1 MLIYRGGIMI
11 FQEKITQLKNLFH
24 KRENLSNKI
33 YFSISSEGYGHSSR
47 AIAIASQLD
56 KKNYIIGTYDYA
68 LERLKEKGIP
78 CHTISQELKFVG
90 HDGAF
95 DVAKTIIQNQS
106 WLVKFNKMI
115 DEEVDVIQKS
125 GCSCVVADGRMIPV
139 MAAEKLKLP
148 CITITNQSAF
158 YTFFL
163 QDNWLIKLL
172 GVSFDS
178 WMKMYLS
185 STEEILIPDFEP
197 PYTICLPNL
206 THNRKIMKRTRF
218 VGPLVN
224 FNYDEVPLLERKTD
238 RPYIVVSLGGHAYR
252 KPIFDCIIEVARKLP
267 DIDFEIFTFFTAED
281 VPPNVSIQGM
291 LPDISSYIKTADIII
306 SQAGH
311 STAMEIL
318 SMGKPSIII
327 PDLNQIEQEN
337 NAKRMAELQVAEV
350 ITQKYLSSHR
360 MYDCIQKVMKDE
372 KYKKNAQFFATMS
385 KKMDARKKV
394 AEILSDY
401 STRLHRY

>member
-1 MLIYRGGIMI
+1 MI
-11 FQEKITQLKNLFH
+11 FKDKIAQLKKLFQ
-24 KRENLSNKI
+24 KREHLTNKI

-47 AIAIASQLD
+47 AMAIAEKLD
-56 KKNYIIGTYDYA
+56 KKNFLIGTYDYA
-68 LERLKEKGIP
+68 LERLKKKGIP
-78 CHTISQELKFVG
+78 CHKVSQELKFVG

-106 WLVKFNKMI
+106 WVMKFNKMI
-115 DEEVDVIQKS
+115 DEEVDIIKKS
-125 GCSCVVADGRMIPV
+125 GASCVVADGRMVPV

-158 YTFFL
+158 YPFFQ
-163 QDNWLIKLL
+163 QDNWLVKLL

-178 WMKMYLS
+178 WMRMYLS

-206 THNRKIMKRTRF
+206 SHNRKIMKRTRF

-224 FNYDEVPLLERKTD
+224 FDYDSVPTIERESNN
-238 RPYIVVSLGGHAYR
+238 PYIVVSLGGHAYR
-252 KPIFDCIIEVARKLP
+252 RPLFDCILEVAKQLP
-267 DIDFEIFTFFTAED
+267 DIDFDIFTFFEADE
-281 VPPNVSIQGM
+281 VPPNVKLIGM
-291 LPDISSYIKTADIII
+291 IPDISPYLKTADIVIA
-306 SQAGH
+306 QAGH

-318 SMGKPSIII
+318 SLGKPSIIV

-337 NAKRMAELQVAEV
+337 NAKRMAELQVSEV
-350 ITQKYLSSHR
+350 ISHKVLNVHK

-372 KYKKNAQFFATMS
+372 KYKKNAQLFATMS
-385 KKMDARKKV
+385 KEMNAKKRV
-394 AEILSDY
+394 AEILTDY
-401 STRLHRY
+401 SMRLHRY

>member
-1 MLIYRGGIMI
+1 MI
-11 FQEKITQLKNLFH
+11 FKDKFKQIKKMFR
-24 KRENLSNKI
+24 KREHLSNKI

-47 AIAIASQLD
+47 AMAIAEELD
-56 KKNYIIGTYDYA
+56 RSKYLIGTYGYA
-68 LERLKEKGIP
+68 FDRLKAKGIP
-78 CHTISQELKFVG
+78 CHRVSQELKFVG
-90 HDGAF
+90 SDGAF
-95 DVAKTIIQNQS
+95 DVAKTIVQNQS
-106 WLVKFNKMI
+106 WVVNFNKMV
-115 DEEVDVIQKS
+115 DEEVDILRKS
-125 GCSCVVADGRMIPV
+125 GASCVVADGRMVPV

-158 YTFFL
+158 YPFFQ
-163 QDNWLIKLL
+163 QDNWLVKLL

-178 WMKMYLS
+178 WMRMYLS

-206 THNRKIMKRTRF
+206 SHNRKIMKRTRF

-224 FNYDEVPLLERKTD
+224 FNYDEVKTIERNTD
-238 RPYIVVSLGGHAYR
+238 RPYVVVSLGGHAYR
-252 KPIFDCIIEVARKLP
+252 RPLFDCILATAKKLP
-267 DIDFEIFTFFTAED
+267 DIDFEIFTFFEANEL
-281 VPPNVSIQGM
+281 PPNVHLQGM
-291 LPDISSYIKTADIII
+291 IADVSPYLKTADLII

-318 SMGKPSIII
+318 SLGKPSIIV

-350 ITQKYLSSHR
+350 INHDNLTVHK

-372 KYKKNAQFFATMS
+372 KFKKNAQFFATMS
-385 KKMDARKKV
+385 KEMNAKKRV
-394 AEILSDY
+394 ADILSEY
-401 STRLHRY
+401 AMRLHRY

>member
-1 MLIYRGGIMI
+1 MI
-11 FQEKITQLKNLFH
+11 FKEKFDQIKKIFQ
-24 KRENLSNKI
+24 KREHLANKI

-47 AIAIASQLD
+47 AIAIAGQLD
-56 KKNYIIGTYDYA
+56 RKNYIIGTYDYA

-78 CHTISQELKFVG
+78 CHEISQELRFVG
-90 HDGAF
+90 QDGAF

-106 WLVKFNKMI
+106 WLMKFNKMI
-115 DEEVDVIQKS
+115 DEEVNIIKKS
-125 GCSCVVADGRMIPV
+125 GASCVVADGRMIPV

-158 YTFFL
+158 YPFFQ
-163 QDNWLIKLL
+163 QDNWLVKLL

-178 WMKMYLS
+178 WMRMYLS

-206 THNRKIMKRTRF
+206 SHNRKIMKRTRF

-224 FNYDEVPLLERKTD
+224 FNYKDVPNIERNSNK
-238 RPYIVVSLGGHAYR
+238 PYIVVSLGGHAYR
-252 KPIFDCIIEVARKLP
+252 RPLFDCILEVAKKMP
-267 DIDFEIFTFFTAED
+267 EVDFDIFTFFESEEI
-281 VPPNVSIQGM
+281 PYNVTLKGM
-291 LPDISSYIKTADIII
+291 ISDISPYLKTADLIIA
-306 SQAGH
+306 QAGH

-318 SMGKPSIII
+318 SLGKPSVIV

-337 NAKRMAELQVAEV
+337 NAKRMAELQVSEV
-350 ITQKYLSSHR
+350 ITHNQLDVNK
-360 MYDCIQKVMKDE
+360 MFDCIQKVMKED

-385 KKMDARKKV
+385 ERMNAKKRV
-394 AEILSDY
+394 ADILTDY
-401 STRLHRY
+401 SMRLHRY

>member
-1 MLIYRGGIMI
+1 MVLK
-11 FQEKITQLKNLFH
+11 EKISKIRKLFK
-24 KRENLSNKI
+24 KRERLRNKI

-47 AIAIASQLD
+47 AIAIASKLD
-56 KKNYIIGTYDYA
+56 NKKYLIGTYDYA
-68 LERLKEKGIP
+68 LERLKAKGIP
-78 CHTISQELKFVG
+78 CHKISQELKFVG

-95 DVAKTIIQNQS
+95 DVGKTILQNQS
-106 WLVKFNKMI
+106 WVMKFNSMI
-115 DEEVDVIQKS
+115 DEEVEIIRQS
-125 GCSCVVADGRMIPV
+125 GASCVVADGRMIPV

-158 YTFFL
+158 YPFFQ
-163 QDNWLIKLL
+163 QDNWLVKLL

-206 THNRKIMKRTRF
+206 SHNRKIMKRTRF

-224 FNYDEVPLLERKTD
+224 FDYDDVPLVHRESN

-252 KPIFDCIIEVARKLP
+252 KPLFNCILEVAKKLP
-267 DIDFEIFTFFTAED
+267 EVDFEIFTFFTADEI
-281 VPPNVSIQGM
+281 PKNVHIQGM
-291 LPDISSYIKTADIII
+291 IPDISPYLKTSDVVIA
-306 SQAGH
+306 QAGH

-318 SMGKPSIII
+318 SLGKPAVIV

-337 NAKRMAELQVAEV
+337 NAMRMAELEVAEV
-350 ITQKYLSSHR
+350 ITHDKLNVNR
-360 MYDCIQKVMKDE
+360 MFECIQKVMNDE
-372 KYKKNAQFFATMS
+372 KYKKNAEVFAIMS
-385 KKMDARKKV
+385 KEMNAKKKV
-394 AEILSDY
+394 ADILSDY
-401 STRLHRY
+401 AMRLHRY

>member
-1 MLIYRGGIMI
+1 MI
-11 FQEKITQLKNLFH
+11 FEAKFNQIKKLFK
-24 KRENLSNKI
+24 KREHLTNKI

-47 AIAIASQLD
+47 IMAISTELD
-56 KKNYIIGTYDYA
+56 KRNYLVATYGYA
-68 LERLKEKGIP
+68 FDRLKAKGIP
-78 CHTISQELKFVG
+78 CHKISQELKFIG

-95 DVAKTIIQNQS
+95 DIAKTIVQNQG
-106 WLVKFNKMI
+106 WLMKFNKLV
-115 DEEVDVIQKS
+115 DEEVDIIRKS
-125 GCSCVVADGRMIPV
+125 GASCVVADGRMIPV

-158 YTFFL
+158 YPFFQ
-163 QDNWLIKLL
+163 QDNWLVKLL

-206 THNRKIMKRTRF
+206 SHNRKIMKRTRF

-224 FNYDEVPLLERKTD
+224 FDCDNVPLIERNSN

-252 KPIFDCIIEVARKLP
+252 RPLFDCILEVAKKLP
-267 DIDFEIFTFFTAED
+267 NIDFDVFTFFEADEI
-281 VPPNVSIQGM
+281 PANVSLKGM
-291 LPDISSYIKTADIII
+291 IPDISSYLKTADIVIA
-306 SQAGH
+306 QAGH

-318 SMGKPSIII
+318 SLGKPSIIV

-337 NAKRMAELQVAEV
+337 NACRMAELQVSEV
-350 ITQKYLSSHR
+350 ISHKNLTVHK
-360 MYDCIQKVMKDE
+360 MFDCIQKVMKDE
-372 KYKKNAQFFATMS
+372 KYNQNAQFFATMAKRIDA
-385 KKMDARKKV
+385 KKRV
-394 AEILSDY
+394 AAILNEY
-401 STRLHRY
+401 AMRLHRY